1 VNAMPTGERKADGRD
16 WPIAFQSKCPK
27 CAQMRP
33 QRGYNR
39 GSLLRLLNGGHPV
52 EGYCTVCDE
61 FWPIS
66 AEERARLATV
76 ALLSAA

>member
-1 VNAMPTGERKADGRD
+1 
-16 WPIAFQSKCPK
+16 
-27 CAQMRP
+27 MRP

-39 GSLLRLLNGGHPV
+39 DSLLRLLNGGHPV

-66 AEERARLATV
+66 AEERARLATI